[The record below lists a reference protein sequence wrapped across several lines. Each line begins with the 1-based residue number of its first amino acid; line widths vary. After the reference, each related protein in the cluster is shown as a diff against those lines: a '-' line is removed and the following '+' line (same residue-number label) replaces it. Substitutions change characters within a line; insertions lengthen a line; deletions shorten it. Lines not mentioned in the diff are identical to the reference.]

1 MTTVT
6 LRWDDP
12 EAAGDFLRLREEYR
26 RDGYLTDPASDVL
39 RELVGE
45 SEVVDGGSDE
55 EAGDGGGR

>member
-39 RELVGE
+39 KELVGE
-45 SEVVDGGSDE
+45 SEVVDDGTDEGSGND
-55 EAGDGGGR
+55 